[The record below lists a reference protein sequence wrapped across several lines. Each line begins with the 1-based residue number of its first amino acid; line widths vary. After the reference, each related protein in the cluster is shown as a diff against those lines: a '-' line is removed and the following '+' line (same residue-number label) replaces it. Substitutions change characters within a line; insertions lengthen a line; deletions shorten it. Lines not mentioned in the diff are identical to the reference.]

1 MTIEH
6 RLGEIVANA
15 VTHGVGAALA
25 IAGVIVLVIVSVTHG
40 TARLIISCGV
50 FGGTLL
56 LVYIC
61 STLYHSLVRTRA
73 RHVFQILDHSA
84 IYVLIAGTYTPFA
97 VVSLRGK
104 LGWALLII
112 VWTLAAAGVVFKSLA
127 LGRFPTA
134 SVAVYVLMGWLA
146 VIAMRPLI
154 RAIGWHGLC
163 WLEAGGV
170 FYTAGIFF
178 FAFDRVRYFHALW
191 HVFVLAGSISHYFA
205 VLLYVVP
212 NASRT

>member
-1 MTIEH
+1 MAREQ

-15 VTHGVGAALA
+15 VTHGIGAALA
-25 IAGVIVLVIVSVTHG
+25 IAGVIVLMIVSVAHG
-40 TARLIISCGV
+40 TARHIVSCGI

-73 RHVFQILDHSA
+73 RHVFQVLDHSA
-84 IYVLIAGTYTPFA
+84 IYVLIAGTYTPFT

-127 LGRFPTA
+127 LGRFPIA

-146 VIAMRPLI
+146 VIAMQPLI
-154 RAIGWHGLC
+154 RAIGCHGMC
-163 WLEAGGV
+163 
-170 FYTAGIFF
+170 
-178 FAFDRVRYFHALW
+178 
-191 HVFVLAGSISHYFA
+191 
-205 VLLYVVP
+205 
-212 NASRT
+212 